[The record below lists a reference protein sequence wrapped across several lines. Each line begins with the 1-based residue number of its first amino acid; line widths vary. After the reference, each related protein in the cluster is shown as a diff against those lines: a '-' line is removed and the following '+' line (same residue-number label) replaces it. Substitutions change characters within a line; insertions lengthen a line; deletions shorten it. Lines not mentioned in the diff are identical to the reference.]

1 MNNTNKFYGFRCIGA
16 TERINNNTFVTG
28 QNNHDIIIGPSGSGK
43 TGGYVVPN
51 LQNPFESLIVVDTK
65 GSLCKKFRDS
75 LIKKGFKVDVLHFVN
90 PEKSTCGF
98 NPLSYLK
105 MNKDGNV
112 SQKDVKSLAATLV
125 PILDKRDLYWS
136 LSARKYVAMLIA
148 YVMEMLPEENQNMR
162 SIFSLH
168 METCAKRTKEHFDEL
183 CDDEPN
189 SMFACLYK
197 ALSNIYQSDKT
208 WACVLDFASAAL
220 DSLDTKEMDEIW
232 INKESYDFTLLGKE
246 KSVLFVNISDMDRT
260 FDAVLNLIYVQ
271 GLNSLVELADS
282 NGDGRLNVPVRFIMD
297 DFTSGAPIE
306 HFDNIISVIR
316 SRDISVSLIIQS
328 LSQLNAKYGY
338 DNAKTILNNCDHI
351 LYLGSNDIDTLRYI
365 STRLNVAEHI
375 IERLPKE
382 KAYLFSSG
390 KGGRLIDKMK
400 PYSTLENDTL
410 LNTKNNDNT
419 RR

>member
-75 LIKKGFKVDVLHFVN
+75 LIKKGFKVDVLDFVN

-168 METCAKRTKEHFDEL
+168 METCAKRTKAHFDEL

-189 SMFACLYK
+189 SMFASLYK

-260 FDAVLNLIYVQ
+260 FDAVLNLIYLQ

-351 LYLGSNDIDTLRYI
+351 LYLGSNDIDTLHYI

-400 PYSTLENDTL
+400 PYSTLENETL
-410 LNTKNNDNT
+410 LNT

>member
-16 TERINNNTFVTG
+16 TERINNNTFATG
-28 QNNHDIIIGPSGSGK
+28 QNNHDMIIGPSGSGK

-75 LIKKGFKVDVLHFVN
+75 LIKKGFKVDVLDFVN

-112 SQKDVKSLAATLV
+112 SQKDIKSLAATLV
-125 PILDKRDLYWS
+125 PILDDNEPYWS

-168 METCAKRTKEHFDEL
+168 METCAKRTKAHFDEL
-183 CDDEPN
+183 CDDEPH
-189 SMFACLYK
+189 SMFASLYK

-260 FDAVLNLIYVQ
+260 FDAVLNLIYMQ

-351 LYLGSNDIDTLRYI
+351 LYLGSNDIDTLHYI

-400 PYSTLENDTL
+400 PYSTLENETL
-410 LNTKNNDNT
+410 LNT

>member
-1 MNNTNKFYGFRCIGA
+1 MNNTKKFYGFRCIGA
-16 TERINNNTFVTG
+16 TERINNDTFVTG
-28 QNNHDIIIGPSGSGK
+28 QNNHDMIIGPSGSGK

-65 GSLCKKFRDS
+65 GSLCKKFRNS
-75 LIKKGFKVDVLHFVN
+75 LIQKGFKVDVLDFVN

-105 MNKDGNV
+105 TDKDGNV
-112 SQKDVKSLAATLV
+112 SQKDIKSLAAALV
-125 PILDKRDLYWS
+125 PILDDNEPYWS
-136 LSARKYVAMLIA
+136 LSARKYTAMLIA
-148 YVMEMLPEENQNMR
+148 YVMEMLPENDHNMR

-168 METCAKRTKEHFDEL
+168 QETCAKRTKEHFDKL
-183 CDDEPN
+183 CNDEPD
-189 SMFACLYK
+189 SMFAGLYK
-197 ALSNIYQSDKT
+197 ALSSLSQSDKT
-208 WACVLDFASAAL
+208 WACVLDFVSAAIDPL
-220 DSLDTKEMDEIW
+220 DAKEIDEIW
-232 INKESYDFTLLGKE
+232 IHKESYDFTLLGTE

-260 FDAVLNLIYVQ
+260 FDSVLNLIYIQ

-282 NGDGRLNVPVRFIMD
+282 KEDGRLPVPVRFIMD

-328 LSQLNAKYGY
+328 LSQLNAKYGH

-351 LYLGSNDIDTLRYI
+351 LYLGSNDIDTLHYI

-400 PYSTLENDTL
+400 PYSTLENETL
-410 LNTKNNDNT
+410 LNKNNDNT

>member
-16 TERINNNTFVTG
+16 TERINNNTFATG
-28 QNNHDIIIGPSGSGK
+28 QNNHDMIIGPSGSGK

-65 GSLCKKFRDS
+65 GSLCKKFRNS
-75 LIKKGFKVDVLHFVN
+75 LIQKGFKVDVLDFVN

-112 SQKDVKSLAATLV
+112 SQKDIKSLAATLV
-125 PILDKRDLYWS
+125 PILDDNEPYWS

-148 YVMEMLPEENQNMR
+148 YVMEFLTEEYHNMNP
-162 SIFSLH
+162 IFKLH
-168 METCAKRTKEHFDEL
+168 RETCAKTTKELFDEA
-183 CDDEPN
+183 CIDNPN
-189 SMFACLYK
+189 SMFTGLYK
-197 ALSNIYQSDKT
+197 ALSNLQQSEKT
-208 WACVLDFASAAL
+208 WACVLDFVSAAL
-220 DSLDTKEMDEIW
+220 DSFDAKEMDEIW

-260 FDAVLNLIYVQ
+260 FDAVLNLIYMQ

-282 NGDGRLNVPVRFIMD
+282 NSDGRLNVPVRFIMD

-351 LYLGSNDIDTLRYI
+351 LYLGSNDIDTLHYI

-400 PYSTLENDTL
+400 PYSTLENETL
-410 LNTKNNDNT
+410 LNT